1 MNLQHDRIAALCEQL
16 KLDRLPAEWPGEAQ
30 ATIDNSGTHADFLE
44 AVLQLQHD
52 GQNERRR
59 QTILR
64 LSGLPVIKTLEQ
76 FDYAYA
82 SGVPRSQIQELA
94 GLTFI
99 ERQEN
104 VVLLGPSGV
113 GKTHLATAIGYKAA
127 MAGLSIRFITA
138 ADMMLQLMAS
148 HRQGD
153 LKGYLNRVVGKPKL
167 LIIDEVGYLP
177 FGKMEAN
184 LFFQVVAKRYESGSV
199 ILTSNLPF
207 TQWSGTFGDDET
219 LTAAM
224 LDRLLHHAHI
234 AQISGQSYRLKD
246 KLKSGQ
252 LQKKTKATTLE

>member
-1 MNLQHDRIAALCEQL
+1 MNLQHDRIAALCKQL
-16 KLDRLPAEWPGEAQ
+16 KLDRLPAEWPSVAQ

-64 LSGLPVIKTLEQ
+64 LSGLPVIKTLAQ

-94 GLTFI
+94 SLAFI

-138 ADMMLQLMAS
+138 ADMML
-148 HRQGD
+148 
-153 LKGYLNRVVGKPKL
+153 
-167 LIIDEVGYLP
+167 
-177 FGKMEAN
+177 
-184 LFFQVVAKRYESGSV
+184 
-199 ILTSNLPF
+199 
-207 TQWSGTFGDDET
+207 
-219 LTAAM
+219 
-224 LDRLLHHAHI
+224 DRLLHHAHI

-252 LQKKTKATTLE
+252 IQKKTKATTFE

>member
-1 MNLQHDRIAALCEQL
+1 M
-16 KLDRLPAEWPGEAQ
+16 
-30 ATIDNSGTHADFLE
+30 
-44 AVLQLQHD
+44 
-52 GQNERRR
+52 NERRR

-94 GLTFI
+94 GLAFI

-138 ADMMLQLMAS
+138 ADKMLQLMAS

-167 LIIDEVGYLP
+167 LIIDEVGCAFSIFIINNTSKSRFSLS
-177 FGKMEAN
+177 
-184 LFFQVVAKRYESGSV
+184 VAYGGRKFRFW
-199 ILTSNLPF
+199 NR
-207 TQWSGTFGDDET
+207 
-219 LTAAM
+219 
-224 LDRLLHHAHI
+224 LDR
-234 AQISGQSYRLKD
+234 
-246 KLKSGQ
+246 
-252 LQKKTKATTLE
+252 

>member
-16 KLDRLPAEWPGEAQ
+16 KLDRLPAEWPGVAQ
-30 ATIDNSGTHADFLE
+30 TTIDNDGTHADFLE

-52 GQNERRR
+52 GLNERRR

-94 GLTFI
+94 GLAFI

-113 GKTHLATAIGYKAA
+113 GKTHLAT
-127 MAGLSIRFITA
+127 AGLSIRFITA

-252 LQKKTKATTLE
+252 LQKKTKAAALE

>member
-1 MNLQHDRIAALCEQL
+1 M
-16 KLDRLPAEWPGEAQ
+16 
-30 ATIDNSGTHADFLE
+30 E

-64 LSGLPVIKTLEQ
+64 LSGLPVIKTLAQ

-94 GLTFI
+94 GLAFI

-138 ADMMLQLMAS
+138 ADMML
-148 HRQGD
+148 
-153 LKGYLNRVVGKPKL
+153 
-167 LIIDEVGYLP
+167 
-177 FGKMEAN
+177 
-184 LFFQVVAKRYESGSV
+184 
-199 ILTSNLPF
+199 
-207 TQWSGTFGDDET
+207 
-219 LTAAM
+219 
-224 LDRLLHHAHI
+224 DRLLHHAHV

-252 LQKKTKATTLE
+252 IQKKTKATTFE

>member
-1 MNLQHDRIAALCEQL
+1 MNLQYDRIAALCEQL
-16 KLDRLPAEWPGEAQ
+16 RLDRLAVEWPGVAQ
-30 ATIDNSGTHADFLE
+30 TTIDNSGTHADFLE

-64 LSGLPVIKTLEQ
+64 LSGLPVVKTLEQ

-82 SGVPRSQIQELA
+82 SGAPRSQIQELA
-94 GLTFI
+94 GLAFI

-252 LQKKTKATTLE
+252 LQKKTKAVTLE

>member
-16 KLDRLPAEWPGEAQ
+16 KLDRLPAEWPSVAQ
-30 ATIDNSGTHADFLE
+30 TTIDNGGTHADFLE

-52 GQNERRR
+52 GLNERRR

-94 GLTFI
+94 GLAFI

-127 MAGLSIRFITA
+127 MAAKWRLNRSRFGIRIDHDLACISDRGLAHIRSLISILSITPGINSFQHSLHCCFLSQWR
-138 ADMMLQLMAS
+138 
-148 HRQGD
+148 HRCP
-153 LKGYLNRVVGKPKL
+153 KREKPGVPWKPVL
-167 LIIDEVGYLP
+167 RS
-177 FGKMEAN
+177 F
-184 LFFQVVAKRYESGSV
+184 SS
-199 ILTSNLPF
+199 S
-207 TQWSGTFGDDET
+207 
-219 LTAAM
+219 
-224 LDRLLHHAHI
+224 
-234 AQISGQSYRLKD
+234 
-246 KLKSGQ
+246 
-252 LQKKTKATTLE
+252 TTRS

>member
-1 MNLQHDRIAALCEQL
+1 M
-16 KLDRLPAEWPGEAQ
+16 
-30 ATIDNSGTHADFLE
+30 
-44 AVLQLQHD
+44 
-52 GQNERRR
+52 
-59 QTILR
+59 
-64 LSGLPVIKTLEQ
+64 
-76 FDYAYA
+76 
-82 SGVPRSQIQELA
+82 
-94 GLTFI
+94 
-99 ERQEN
+99 
-104 VVLLGPSGV
+104 LGPSGV

-252 LQKKTKATTLE
+252 LQKKTKAAAPE